1 MLKRVNDFIILRDDP
16 MGDGNVLI
24 IIIFK
29 LFKQKTLINAD
40 KNCVN
45 SDDCKTKTF
54 FVTILYWDK
63 CLWEQSSAASL

>member
-1 MLKRVNDFIILRDDP
+1 MLKRVNDFIILWDDP
-16 MGDGNVLI
+16 MGDDNVLI

-45 SDDCKTKTF
+45 SDDCKT
-54 FVTILYWDK
+54 
-63 CLWEQSSAASL
+63 